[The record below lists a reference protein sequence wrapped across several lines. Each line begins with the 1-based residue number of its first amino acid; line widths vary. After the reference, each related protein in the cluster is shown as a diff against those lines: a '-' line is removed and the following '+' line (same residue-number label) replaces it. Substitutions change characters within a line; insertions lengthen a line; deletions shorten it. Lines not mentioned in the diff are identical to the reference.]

1 MMAARFIR
9 EAFRSFT
16 AASYLHINI
25 AIFGWVVLLY
35 CLGMVAVFSV
45 LCYRMPVC
53 SRNSHASTGALIGI
67 SADVFFTICL
77 LHLLYRMIVELHRKV
92 SSLIEFLK
100 QKWALHEVRIVSFS
114 SLVCSVCLGMG
125 PVPFL

>member
-16 AASYLHINI
+16 AASYLRINI
-25 AIFGWVVLLY
+25 AIFGRVVLLY

-53 SRNSHASTGALIGI
+53 SHNSHASTGALIGI
-67 SADVFFTICL
+67 SVGIFFTICL

-114 SLVCSVCLGMG
+114 SLVCSVCLGLG
-125 PVPFL
+125 PIPFL